1 MEDRRL
7 ETHPDLM
14 DPEWRKQ
21 AEREAR
27 IGAKKDRKRIP
38 KPRSRRRFRMSRRGR
53 VLTLF
58 LVVTVVV
65 LGAGAVVMQQL
76 RGRDAGSGQPP
87 RAAPVAIGVDLA
99 RPYERT
105 PAVNW
110 REGLAGI
117 TVPAGQPVGDF
128 TAQEVDAGF
137 RTVTQAIAAARLGTS
152 ALRAGDGSE
161 LLALLTPNERARLEP
176 TLKGPVTAEKG
187 NYLTLIGP
195 KGLLPVTPRMTGF
208 LTVKPGRQGELI
220 IHASY
225 AIAYAF
231 DALPN
236 EARTPAD
243 IVPLVRE
250 EQDYVIRK
258 APPFEQAD
266 AGLGFGDGEAYK
278 TRMACDAA
286 KAGILAPQYADKDRP
301 VGVGAPVV
309 DEVATYDPTKPL
321 PSLETCK

>member
-14 DPEWRKQ
+14 DPAWRKQ

-117 TVPAGQPVGDF
+117 TVPTGQPVGDF

-137 RTVTQAIAAARLGTS
+137 RTVTQAIAAARLGS
-152 ALRAGDGSE
+152 RALQDHDGAE
-161 LLALLTPNERARLEP
+161 LLALLAPNERARIEP
-176 TLKGPVTAEKG
+176 KLTSAATVDKSQ
-187 NYLTLIGP
+187 YLILIGP
-195 KGLLPVTPRMTGF
+195 NRLLPVPPRMTGS
-208 LTVKPGRQGELI
+208 LTTKSAENGELI

-225 AIAYAF
+225 VTAYAF
-231 DALPN
+231 DARPG
-236 EARTPAD
+236 EARSPED
-243 IVPLVRE
+243 IVPFVRD

-258 APPFEQAD
+258 APPFAKAD
-266 AGLGFGDGEAYK
+266 AGLSFGDGLGYNAH
-278 TRMACDAA
+278 MACDAA
-286 KAGILAPQYADKDRP
+286 KTGILAPQYADKDRP
-301 VGVGAPVV
+301 VADTPPV
-309 DEVATYDPTKPL
+309 DETSTYDPTKPL
-321 PSLETCK
+321 PSRDTCG